1 MERNV
6 TRTHLARRSLL
17 AAFAAASGLAAP
29 AVRAQP
35 GGRTIRIVVGF
46 PAGQATD
53 TVARRW
59 AERLADGSRDTYIVD
74 NRPGQGGSLALGTV
88 ARAAPDGTSMMLAHM
103 SALATNPHLY
113 RSVPYDTLK
122 DFDAAGLMA
131 DLPFVL
137 VCNPGLPVR
146 NLEEF
151 IRFVRANPDRLTN
164 ASSGNGTVSHLA
176 MEELKRLADLR
187 ITHVPYRGSSLGVTD
202 VLAGTVSLALET
214 AASTIPHVQAG
225 RLRALAAGSSQ
236 RLAALPDVPTLQE
249 LGFPGF
255 TAVTW
260 LMVVFPA
267 GVPREL
273 LTTTH
278 AAIERTMRVPEVEQ
292 RLVSIGAVPRYSASP
307 DEAAAYMRQEFAHWG
322 EVVRRSGTTLE

>member
-6 TRTHLARRSLL
+6 PHRIHLARRSLL
-17 AAFAAASGLAAP
+17 AAAAGGLAAP
-29 AVRAQP
+29 AVRGQP

-53 TVARRW
+53 TVARLW

-74 NRPGQGGSLALGTV
+74 NRPGQGGSLALGVV

-103 SALATNPHLY
+103 SALATNPHLS

-137 VCNPGLPVR
+137 VCNPGLPVG

-176 MEELKRLADLR
+176 MEEFKRLADLR

-273 LTTTH
+273 LTATH
-278 AAIERTMRVPEVEQ
+278 AAIGRTMRVPEVEQ
-292 RLVSIGAVPRYSASP
+292 RLLSIGAVPRYSASP

-322 EVVRRSGTTLE
+322 EVVRRSGTVLD

>member
-1 MERNV
+1 MERTV
-6 TRTHLARRSLL
+6 TRTPLARRSVL
-17 AAFAAASGLAAP
+17 AAAASCLAAP
-29 AVRAQP
+29 AVVRAQP

-53 TVARRW
+53 TVARLW
-59 AERLADGSRDTYIVD
+59 AERLGAGSRDTYIVD

-88 ARAAPDGTSMMLAHM
+88 ARAAPDGTTMMLAHM

-113 RSVPYDTLK
+113 PSVPYDTLK

-146 NLEEF
+146 NLEDL
-151 IRFVRANPDRLTN
+151 IRFARANPSRLTH

-176 MEELKRLADLR
+176 MEEFKRLADVR
-187 ITHVPYRGSSLGVTD
+187 ITHVPYRGSALGVTD
-202 VLAGTVSLALET
+202 VLSGTVSSALET

-225 RLRALAAGSSQ
+225 RLRALAAGSGQ
-236 RLAALPDVPTLQE
+236 RLAALPDLPTLQE

-260 LMVVFPA
+260 LMAVFPA
-267 GVPREL
+267 RVPREL
-273 LTTTH
+273 LAATH

-292 RLVSIGAVPRYSASP
+292 RLLSIGAVPRYSAGP
-307 DEAAAYMRQEFAHWG
+307 DEAAAYMRQEFARWG
-322 EVVRRSGTTLE
+322 EVVRRSGVTLE